1 MQYPTV
7 HTKLAVLLG
16 NPLEHTLS
24 PVMHNH
30 VFKKLDMDCI
40 YFPVEVTAENL
51 KTVFSGLTRM
61 NMLGFNV
68 TMPHKMNIIS
78 LLDDIDPL
86 TAAIGA
92 VNTICLERGRTKGY
106 NTDGEGFV
114 TAIEQDL
121 KQSVAQKKVFI
132 LGCGGAARSIAMT
145 LASKG
150 CEKIFLCNRTISK
163 AEALSA
169 DINKVF
175 EDCSSVVPRE
185 LPPMGEVLPACDL
198 LINTTSIG
206 MHPYADN
213 MPLDESLL
221 FKGLAVAD
229 IVYNP
234 LETLLLKAAN
244 KIGCSVV
251 NGLGMLVY
259 QGAKAFKLWTGVD
272 PPVHEMFEV
281 LQSVI
286 ASPHG

>member
-7 HTKLAVLLG
+7 HTKFAVLLG
-16 NPLEHTLS
+16 HPLEHTLS
-24 PVMHNH
+24 PLMHNH
-30 VFKKLDMDCI
+30 VFEKLDMDCI

-51 KTVFSGLTRM
+51 KLVFSGLTRM

-68 TMPHKMNIIS
+68 TMPHKINIIS

-86 TAAIGA
+86 AAAIGA
-92 VNTICLERGRTKGY
+92 VNTICLEKGRTKGY

-114 TAIEQDL
+114 MAIEKEL
-121 KQSVAQKKVFI
+121 KLSVAQKKVFM
-132 LGCGGAARSIAMT
+132 LGCGGAARAIAMI

-175 EDCSSVVPRE
+175 ENCSSVVPRE
-185 LPPMGEVLPACDL
+185 FPRMAGVLPSCDV
-198 LINTTSIG
+198 LINTTSVG
-206 MHPYADN
+206 MHPHVDN
-213 MPLDESLL
+213 MPLEESLL
-221 FKGLAVAD
+221 FKDLAVAD

-234 LETLLLKAAN
+234 LKTRLLKAAN
-244 KIGCSVV
+244 NIGCSVI

-259 QGAKAFKLWTGVD
+259 QGAESFKLWTGVD
-272 PPVHEMFEV
+272 PPVHEMYEV
-281 LQSVI
+281 LHNVMSL
-286 ASPHG
+286 HGG